1 MKSILCKTQ
10 EIFIGEK
17 MEDIERRTFHNYV
30 SLSPVVFTEQSGAVS
45 GFNLEY
51 SLLLI
56 VICKPPVTN

>member
-1 MKSILCKTQ
+1 MQDTGDIYQ
-10 EIFIGEK
+10 REDGGHREK
-17 MEDIERRTFHNYV
+17 DAYNYA
-30 SLSPVVFTEQSGAVS
+30 SLSPVVFAEQSGAVS